1 MNIERFVVDDEI
13 EQCFAV
19 PPHNQAMALRSRG
32 CRDRERSAVGACA
45 VIERFQCK
53 CHVQRIVR
61 ADVEGNEFT
70 CRGQAV
76 DRCKRQHGQRV
87 RLA

>member
-13 EQCFAV
+13 EQRFAFA
-19 PPHNQAMALRSRG
+19 PRNQAIALRSRG
-32 CRDRERSAVGACA
+32 GRDRERSAVGACP
-45 VIERFQCK
+45 VIERFQRK
-53 CHVQRIVR
+53 CRVQRIVR

-76 DRCKRQHGQRV
+76 DRCKRQHGQRM